1 MTPPPRAG
9 EVGLAEFQQR
19 LVTLCLQSGN
29 TGLPRKQRDRHIIL
43 KSVVLTLDRT
53 IHYTEEG
60 VNRKLQSWL
69 RDIGSLIKLDHVILR
84 RVLVDE
90 EFLGRSQ
97 DGSRYWVA
105 TLSRHQLPFAP
116 AIDDLDVP
124 QLVAL
129 GRERIE
135 RRKQEYLGWRGGG

>member
-1 MTPPPRAG
+1 M
-9 EVGLAEFQQR
+9 
-19 LVTLCLQSGN
+19 
-29 TGLPRKQRDRHIIL
+29 
-43 KSVVLTLDRT
+43 VLTLDRT

-105 TLSRHQLPFAP
+105 TLSRHQLPFVP
-116 AIDDLDVP
+116 AIDDLDVL

-135 RRKQEYLGWRGGG
+135 RRKQEYLGRRGGG

>member
-1 MTPPPRAG
+1 M
-9 EVGLAEFQQR
+9 GLEEFQNR
-19 LVTLCLQSGN
+19 LVTLCVQSGN

-53 IHYTEEG
+53 AHYTEAA
-60 VNRKLQSWL
+60 VNRKLQAWL
-69 RDIGSLIKLDHVILR
+69 REIGSLIKLDHVILR

-105 TLSRHQLPFAP
+105 AMSRKQLPFSP
-116 AIDDLDVP
+116 AVEDLDVP
-124 QLVAL
+124 QLLSEGKA
-129 GRERIE
+129 RIE
-135 RRKQEYLGWRGGG
+135 RRKRDYLRRQGNRVK